1 MPLPGEAGRGPAGR
15 IRRVL
20 MAAAGLGLGV
30 DGTAAQSAA
39 DSVAATTAVAEL
51 VAACRADGGRLWGQ
65 TLCGPLIAVDGLS
78 GFGVATEPPPAGRF
92 RPIGDLWVGRVPSG
106 MQVANTTIEWQG
118 RTWATVR
125 LPVPADRFLRIQLFV
140 HEAFHRIQPALGLGA
155 RDAINPHL
163 DERDGRYL
171 LRLELRALAK
181 AVATPDRD
189 GEARKAAR
197 DAILFRLARHR
208 RYPGADTLEA
218 LLEIQEGLPEYAGAR
233 LSLAATGLGP
243 ERLAEAAEA
252 FDMRPSY
259 VRALGYGTGPLL
271 GTLLDRWAPGWRSR
285 IRAGGFAS
293 QLAAAVGFVAPAG
306 LDAAAAARAP
316 SYGGDALAKIEDERA
331 SARAERLAGYR
342 ATLVTGP
349 VVALVSD
356 QMMRSF
362 DPNTLIPLG
371 DEGTV
376 YPTGQFEA
384 PWGTLSVE
392 RGGALVTNQ
401 SVRVPAPAAVDTLVS
416 VLTTDGYRLELKPG
430 WRLGAG
436 PRLGDWIVRR
446 VP

>member
-1 MPLPGEAGRGPAGR
+1 MA
-15 IRRVL
+15 
-20 MAAAGLGLGV
+20 MAAVGLGLGAGGV
-30 DGTAAQSAA
+30 VAQSAA

-65 TLCGPLIAVDGLS
+65 TLCGPLIAVDGAS
-78 GFGVATEPPPAGRF
+78 GFAVATEPPPAGRF
-92 RPIGDLWVGRVPSG
+92 SPIGDLWVGRVPSG
-106 MQVANTTIEWQG
+106 MQVANTTIDWQG
-118 RTWATVR
+118 RSWSTVR
-125 LPVPADRFLRIQLFV
+125 LPAPADRFQRIQLFV

-155 RDAINPHL
+155 PDAINRHL

-189 GEARKAAR
+189 DEAREVAR
-197 DAILFRLARHR
+197 DAMRFRLARHR

-218 LLEIQEGLPEYAGAR
+218 LLEIQEGLPEYTGAR

-243 ERLAEAAEA
+243 ERLAQAAGA
-252 FDMRPSY
+252 FERRPSY

-271 GTLLDRWAPGWRSR
+271 GTLLDRWAPGWRGR
-285 IRAGGFAS
+285 IRADGFAT
-293 QLAAAVGFVAPAG
+293 QLVAAVGFVAPPGPDLAV
-306 LDAAAAARAP
+306 AARAGT
-316 SYGGDALAKIEDERA
+316 YDGEALAKSEDERA
-331 SARAERLAGYR
+331 VARAERLAGYR
-342 ATLVTGP
+342 AALVTGP
-349 VVALVSD
+349 VVVLVAD

-384 PWGTLSVE
+384 PWGTLTVE

-401 SVRVPAPAAVDTLVS
+401 EVRVPAPAVIDTLTS
-416 VLTTDGYRLELKPG
+416 MLTADGYRLELKPG

-436 PRLGDWIVRR
+436 PRRGDWMVRR